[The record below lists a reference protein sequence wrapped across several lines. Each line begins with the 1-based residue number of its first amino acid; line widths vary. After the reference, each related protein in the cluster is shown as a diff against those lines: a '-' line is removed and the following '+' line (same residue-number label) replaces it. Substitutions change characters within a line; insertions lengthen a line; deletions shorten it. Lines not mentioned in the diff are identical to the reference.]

1 MSQWLFAAYPT
12 FFTISPLV
20 KFYVFLFQE
29 SRIILL
35 FHDPCAIIYF
45 MKWDIHQ
52 FETLESTNMTARA
65 CPPGTVVMA
74 EMQTAGRGRY
84 GRTWQSPKGNLY
96 MSLVLPDLGKNTPYI
111 AFLTAVAVA
120 DSLPEFNVS
129 LKWPNDVLLDGKK
142 LAGILVE
149 RSVDKVIVGIGV
161 NIISNPT
168 ENVLYPTTSLEG
180 RLRPMTLAKRILL
193 QYNTLLELLD
203 KKGFKP
209 IRARWLAAA
218 KGIGKPMT
226 VHLADS
232 EASGIFKGINA
243 TGALLLKEKH
253 HTRKITVGDVFLI

>member
-1 MSQWLFAAYPT
+1 
-12 FFTISPLV
+12 
-20 KFYVFLFQE
+20 
-29 SRIILL
+29 
-35 FHDPCAIIYF
+35 

-74 EMQTAGRGRY
+74 ETQTAGRGRY
-84 GRTWQSPKGNLY
+84 GRTWQSPRGNLY

-149 RSVDKVIVGIGV
+149 RVADKVIVGIGV

-209 IRARWLAAA
+209 IRSRWLKSA
-218 KGIGKPMT
+218 KGLGQPMS

-232 EASGIFKGINA
+232 EAKGIFKGISA

>member
-1 MSQWLFAAYPT
+1 M
-12 FFTISPLV
+12 
-20 KFYVFLFQE
+20 KFYVFFFQE

-35 FHDPCAIIYF
+35 FQNPCAIIYF

-65 CPPGTVVMA
+65 CPPGTVIMA
-74 EMQTAGRGRY
+74 ETQTAGRGRY

-111 AFLTAVAVA
+111 SFLTAVAVA
-120 DSLPEFNVS
+120 DSLPDFNVS

-149 RSVDKVIVGIGV
+149 RVADKVIVGIGV

-180 RLRPMTLAKRILL
+180 RLRPMTVAKRILL

-209 IRARWLAAA
+209 IRSRWLKSA
-218 KGIGKPMT
+218 KGLGQPMS

>member
-1 MSQWLFAAYPT
+1 
-12 FFTISPLV
+12 
-20 KFYVFLFQE
+20 
-29 SRIILL
+29 
-35 FHDPCAIIYF
+35 

-52 FETLESTNMTARA
+52 FETLESTNMTAHS

-74 EMQTAGRGRY
+74 ETQTAGRGRY

-96 MSLVLPDLGKNTPYI
+96 MSLVLPDMGKNTPYI

-120 DSLPEFNVS
+120 DSLPDFNVS

-149 RSVDKVIVGIGV
+149 KVGDKVIVGIGM

-168 ENVLYPTTSLEG
+168 ENVLYPTASLEG
-180 RLRPMTLAKRILL
+180 RLRPMTVAKRILL

-203 KKGFKP
+203 KKGFKA
-209 IRARWLAAA
+209 IRTRWLACA
-218 KGIGKPMT
+218 KGLGQAMS

-232 EASGIFKGINA
+232 EVQGIFKGISA
-243 TGALLLKEKH
+243 TGALLLKEKRR
-253 HTRKITVGDVFLI
+253 TRKITVGDVFLI

>member
-1 MSQWLFAAYPT
+1 
-12 FFTISPLV
+12 
-20 KFYVFLFQE
+20 
-29 SRIILL
+29 
-35 FHDPCAIIYF
+35 

-52 FETLESTNMTARA
+52 FETLESTNMTARS

-74 EMQTAGRGRY
+74 ETQTAGRGRY

-96 MSLVLPDLGKNTPYI
+96 MSLVLPDMGKNTPYI

-120 DSLPEFNVS
+120 DSLPDFNVS

-149 RSVDKVIVGIGV
+149 KVGDKVIVGIGV

-168 ENVLYPTTSLEG
+168 ENVLYPTASLEG
-180 RLRPMTLAKRILL
+180 RLRPMTVAKRILL

-203 KKGFKP
+203 KKGFKA
-209 IRARWLAAA
+209 IRARWLSCA
-218 KGIGKPMT
+218 KGLGQAMS

-232 EASGIFKGINA
+232 EVQGIFKGISA
-243 TGALLLKEKH
+243 TGALLLKEKRS
-253 HTRKITVGDVFLI
+253 TRKITVGDVFLI